1 MNSYKIIL
9 NSGKSVENLK
19 KRNMNN
25 NDGNKNVE
33 GRVVYVVRFAM
44 ISSLT
49 LFIRSAT
56 SRAFCLE
63 FSKTYSC
70 GCLKA
75 LLSRFSSNFD
85 GITSNFSP
93 CNKIYQFNI
102 SVTLTML
109 NHHNYPG
116 ILKPYNFSK
125 DFTSSWR
132 TTRKDNSLWGQ
143 NIQNRLQHGWL

>member
-102 SVTLTML
+102 SATLTML
-109 NHHNYPG
+109 NHQKLSWDFKTLQFFEGFHFFLENYSQG
-116 ILKPYNFSK
+116 
-125 DFTSSWR
+125 
-132 TTRKDNSLWGQ
+132 
-143 NIQNRLQHGWL
+143 

>member
-25 NDGNKNVE
+25 NDRKKNVE

-109 NHHNYPG
+109 NHQKLSWDFKTLQFFEGFHFFLENYSQG
-116 ILKPYNFSK
+116 
-125 DFTSSWR
+125 
-132 TTRKDNSLWGQ
+132 
-143 NIQNRLQHGWL
+143 

>member
-25 NDGNKNVE
+25 NDRNKNVE

-109 NHHNYPG
+109 NHQKLSWDFKTLQFFEGFHFFLENYSQG
-116 ILKPYNFSK
+116 
-125 DFTSSWR
+125 
-132 TTRKDNSLWGQ
+132 
-143 NIQNRLQHGWL
+143 